1 MVEDC
6 HRLAVLPVNG
16 KEGRQKRLLKFI
28 MLTVCLQRRMS
39 SWLGPDFFFYRL
51 EFAC

>member
-6 HRLAVLPVNG
+6 HRVAVLPVNG
-16 KEGRQKRLLKFI
+16 KEGRQKKLLKFI

-39 SWLGPDFFFYRL
+39 SWLG
-51 EFAC
+51 